1 MVGTAMR
8 LSRNALSYQ
17 NRAILIQYLFATP
30 QLVLFLTLT
39 VVPFFVALPVLFTDQ
54 ANYTDPQINYVGLN
68 NFTALF
74 TDPGLQA
81 EYLPALRRTVT
92 FVAANYLM
100 IYLLGLSLALLM
112 YEIGFRGWFFTAVY
126 LPLMASG
133 FAIGYIAVMLFAVST
148 GTANLLLLKLGLIQ
162 KAIDIKS
169 GTGTCVILPILV
181 GWRWAGFNMAI
192 FLSGLLSIPRET
204 IDAAIVDGASYW
216 QRLTRI
222 YFPQMWPSFIM
233 ASTFCL
239 IGSFGVF
246 DELVAMGALYG
257 GNEEAKLLSVFFF
270 NAAFRSDRLAL
281 GMTMALETFLPL
293 VLIGVFMQRLQRRLQ
308 Y

>member
-1 MVGTAMR
+1 MQPSKGMAK
-8 LSRNALSYQ
+8 YQ
-17 NRAILIQYLFATP
+17 SRAILTQYLFATP
-30 QLVLFLTLT
+30 QLVLFLVLT
-39 VVPFFVALPVLFTDQ
+39 IVPFFVALPILFTDQ
-54 ANYTDPQINYVGLN
+54 ANYTDPQIHPAGFA

-74 TDPGLQA
+74 TDDGLQA

-92 FVAANYLM
+92 FVGINYLM
-100 IYLLGLSLALLM
+100 IYLFGLSLALLI
-112 YEIGFRGWFFTAVY
+112 YEIGFRGWFFTVVY

-133 FAIGYIAVMLFAVST
+133 FATGFLAVMLFAVST
-148 GTANLLLLKLGLIQ
+148 GTANLLFLNLGLIQ

-169 GTGTCVILPILV
+169 GAGTGIILPILV

-192 FLSGLLSIPRET
+192 FLSGLLSIPKET
-204 IDAAIVDGASYW
+204 VDAAIVDGASYW
-216 QRLTRI
+216 QRLTRV
-222 YFPQMWPSFIM
+222 YFPQMWSSFIM

-270 NAAFRSDRLAL
+270 NAAFRNDRLAL

-293 VLIGVFMQRLQRRLQ
+293 VIVGVLMQRLQRRLQ